1 MGRIGSSTAKGRGV
15 VQGLSGLLGLGLCL
29 GISSASAGG
38 APQAIS
44 PRRAPQARAVT
55 QQAAAQQAATAYVAN
70 RAKRRMTIAGTATLG
85 GFWAASAASAA
96 LLALDRPQIV
106 RQAHCTKIACFL
118 LPRRERRAANPATLL
133 IPVAGPWIH
142 LSTSRPSAASA
153 VKLSILGA
161 GQAVGLGML
170 LGGIAMPAQVRV
182 PVRRGQVIQVGAVPL
197 VGPDGVGIAIQ
208 GSM

>member
-29 GISSASAGG
+29 GISSAAAGG

-55 QQAAAQQAATAYVAN
+55 QQAATAYVAN

-96 LLALDRPQIV
+96 LLALDRPQTV
-106 RQAHCTKIACFL
+106 RQAHCTKVACFL
-118 LPRRERRAANPATLL
+118 LPRRERRSANPATLL

-170 LGGIAMPAQVRV
+170 IGGIAMPAQVRV
-182 PVRRGQVIQVGAVPL
+182 PVKRGQVIQVGAVPL
-197 VGPDGVGIAIQ
+197 VGPDGVGISIQ